1 MKLVIL
7 GSGTS
12 VPHPRRAS
20 AAFWLQTDTGSL
32 LLDVSADAAHRMA
45 EEGLD
50 WAQLDAIWV
59 SHFHLDH
66 MGGLAPFLFGL
77 KWAPQTQSRRKPLMV
92 FGPEGL
98 KRILEAIDHSNN
110 YGFLNQ
116 PFPLELFEVK
126 PDAGFVPLPGLS
138 ARTFSTP
145 HTDESMAIR
154 LTDEDGTS
162 LVYTSDTGFSHG
174 LAEFARDANLLLLE
188 CSFRA
193 NKPVEKH
200 LELSDAMAVASAA
213 APDKLVLTHFY
224 PEWDGID
231 VAAEARALWSGRT
244 LEAHDGLCLEF

>member
-1 MKLVIL
+1 M
-7 GSGTS
+7 
-12 VPHPRRAS
+12 
-20 AAFWLQTDTGSL
+20 
-32 LLDVSADAAHRMA
+32 LLDVSADAAHRA
-45 EEGLD
+45 SQEKLD
-50 WAQLDAIWV
+50 WAELDAIWV

-77 KWAPQTQSRRKPLMV
+77 KWAPQTQSRRKPLIV

-98 KRILEAIDHSNN
+98 KRILEAVDHSNN

-126 PDAGFVPLPGLS
+126 PNAGFVPLPGLS

-154 LTDEDGTS
+154 LTEENGTS
-162 LVYTSDTGFSHG
+162 IVYSSDTGFSDH
-174 LAEFARDANLLLLE
+174 LVEFSRDADVLLLE

-200 LELSDAMAVASAA
+200 LQLSDAMTIAKTAR
-213 APDKLVLTHFY
+213 PGKLVLTHLY

-231 VAAEARALWSGRT
+231 VAAEAKALWSGQT
-244 LEAHDGLCLEF
+244 IEAHDGLCLEF

>member
-1 MKLVIL
+1 M
-7 GSGTS
+7 
-12 VPHPRRAS
+12 
-20 AAFWLQTDTGSL
+20 
-32 LLDVSADAAHRMA
+32 LLDVSADAAHRA
-45 EEGLD
+45 AQEKLD
-50 WAQLDAIWV
+50 WAELDAIWV

-66 MGGLAPFLFGL
+66 IGGLAPFLFGL
-77 KWAPQTQSRRKPLMV
+77 KWAPQTQSRRKPLIV

-98 KRILEAIDHSNN
+98 KRILEAVDHSNN

-126 PDAGFVPLPGLS
+126 PNAGFVPLPGLS

-154 LTDEDGTS
+154 LTEENGTS
-162 LVYTSDTGFSHG
+162 IVYSSDTGFSDH
-174 LAEFARDANLLLLE
+174 LVEFSRDADVLLLE

-200 LELSDAMAVASAA
+200 LQLSDAMTIAKTAR
-213 APDKLVLTHFY
+213 PGKLVLTHLY

-231 VAAEARALWSGRT
+231 VAAEAKALWSGQT
-244 LEAHDGLCLEF
+244 IEAHDGLCLEF

>member
-1 MKLVIL
+1 M
-7 GSGTS
+7 
-12 VPHPRRAS
+12 
-20 AAFWLQTDTGSL
+20 
-32 LLDVSADAAHRMA
+32 LLDVSADAAHRA
-45 EEGLD
+45 AQEKLD
-50 WAQLDAIWV
+50 WAELDAIWV

-77 KWAPQTQSRRKPLMV
+77 KWAPQTQSRRKPLIV

-98 KRILEAIDHSNN
+98 KRILEAVDHSNN

-126 PDAGFVPLPGLS
+126 PNAGFVPLPGLS

-154 LTDEDGTS
+154 LTEENGTS
-162 LVYTSDTGFSHG
+162 IVYSSDTGFSDH
-174 LAEFARDANLLLLE
+174 LVEFSRDADVLLLE

-200 LELSDAMAVASAA
+200 LQLSDAMTIAKTAR
-213 APDKLVLTHFY
+213 PGKLVLTHLY

-231 VAAEARALWSGRT
+231 VAAEAKALWSGQT
-244 LEAHDGLCLEF
+244 IEAHDGLCLEF

>member
-1 MKLVIL
+1 MKLVVL

-20 AAFWLQTDTGSL
+20 AAFWLETENGTM
-32 LLDVSADAAHRMA
+32 LLDVSADAAHRA
-45 EEGLD
+45 AQEKLD
-50 WAQLDAIWV
+50 WAELDAIWV

-77 KWAPQTQSRRKPLMV
+77 KWAPQTQSRRKPLIV

-98 KRILEAIDHSNN
+98 KRILEAVDHSNN

-126 PDAGFVPLPGLS
+126 PNAGFVPLPGLS

-154 LTDEDGTS
+154 LTEENGTS
-162 LVYTSDTGFSHG
+162 IVYSSDTGFSDH
-174 LAEFARDANLLLLE
+174 LVEFSRDADVLLLE

-200 LELSDAMAVASAA
+200 LQLSDAMTIAKTAR
-213 APDKLVLTHFY
+213 PGKLVLTHLY

-231 VAAEARALWSGRT
+231 VAAEAKALWSGQT
-244 LEAHDGLCLEF
+244 IEAHDGLCLEF